1 MHQRIGQVLDGHWL
15 WICARILLGLVFLCS
30 GLAGVFDAQGGQS
43 LAGAG
48 ASGSGR
54 LLHIVTIAVQVC
66 GAVLIMLGQRLWLG
80 AAALAAL
87 LLATLFVFHPFW
99 QSPQPL
105 AEFPMHW
112 ALKDAALIGGLTA
125 AAIAD
130 RLRQRLRTALELYAG
145 VPPRQAGR

>member
-66 GAVLIMLGQRLWLG
+66 GAVLIMLGQRLARRG
-80 AAALAAL
+80 GVGGVAAGDPFRVPSVLA
-87 LLATLFVFHPFW
+87 V
-99 QSPQPL
+99 PQPL

-112 ALKDAALIGGLTA
+112 ALKDAALIGGLMA

>member
-1 MHQRIGQVLDGHWL
+1 MEALAGF
-15 WICARILLGLVFLCS
+15 LLAGLALTGSPGPNTLSLAATGAAFGVRRGIAYMIGLVL
-30 GLAGVFDAQGGQS
+30 GMIGVMAIV
-43 LAGAG
+43 
-48 ASGSGR
+48 ASG
-54 LLHIVTIAVQVC
+54 V
-66 GAVLIMLGQRLWLG
+66 
-80 AAALAAL
+80 AAL

-112 ALKDAALIGGLTA
+112 ALKDAALIGGLMA